1 MKKKKVILLFIIILI
16 ALTSSILFVVLE
28 KKELSE
34 KPSNKKE
41 IIKEDFIKKE
51 DTKEENT
58 VEEGNTVEEEKP
70 TEEINPI
77 TESKPTTNN
86 NQTNTQIPNNYNN
99 NYSNNNNNYSNNSN
113 NNSNGGGSTPSTP
126 NIPPVQQPV
135 YSCPGGYTLSG
146 TICTSTIEASFDCP
160 NGLTSFS
167 DGTVSGCINTSEIYT
182 PAGGSC
188 QPGEGTLM
196 QIQIGGPSTNQC
208 VPIRGQKT
216 YMCPNGYTLS
226 GTTCT
231 SVIPATVTQGRIKT
245 KAKKII
251 RV

>member
-1 MKKKKVILLFIIILI
+1 MKKKKVILIFIILLL

-51 DTKEENT
+51 DTKED
-58 VEEGNTVEEEKP
+58 NTVEEEKP
-70 TEEINPI
+70 TEEVNPI
-77 TESKPTTNN
+77 TESKPTTSNT
-86 NQTNTQIPNNYNN
+86 QTNTQRPN
-99 NYSNNNNNYSNNSN
+99 NNNNNYSNNSN
-113 NNSNGGGSTPSTP
+113 NNSNGGGSAPSTP

-245 KAKKII
+245 NAKKII

>member
-1 MKKKKVILLFIIILI
+1 MLQSKDHLEIEIEGRKGAVKLFIYPQ
-16 ALTSSILFVVLE
+16 TSNAKLF
-28 KKELSE
+28 
-34 KPSNKKE
+34 
-41 IIKEDFIKKE
+41 EDNEQLYGKAKHQL
-51 DTKEENT
+51 
-58 VEEGNTVEEEKP
+58 VEGNT
-70 TEEINPI
+70 
-77 TESKPTTNN
+77 
-86 NQTNTQIPNNYNN
+86 Y
-99 NYSNNNNNYSNNSN
+99 
-113 NNSNGGGSTPSTP
+113 
-126 NIPPVQQPV
+126 V
-135 YSCPGGYTLSG
+135 YEFS
-146 TICTSTIEASFDCP
+146 DP

-182 PAGGSC
+182 PAGGAC

-245 KAKKII
+245 KAKKVI

>member
-1 MKKKKVILLFIIILI
+1 MKKKKVILIFIILLL

-41 IIKEDFIKKE
+41 IIKEDTIEKE
-51 DTKEENT
+51 DIKEETFN
-58 VEEGNTVEEEKP
+58 EEQKP

-86 NQTNTQIPNNYNN
+86 NQTNTQRP
-99 NYSNNNNNYSNNSN
+99 NNNNSNSNNSN
-113 NNSNGGGSTPSTP
+113 NNSNGGVSTPSTP

>member
-1 MKKKKVILLFIIILI
+1 MKKKKVILIFIILLI
-16 ALTSSILFVVLE
+16 ALTSTVLFVVLE

-51 DTKEENT
+51 DTKED
-58 VEEGNTVEEEKP
+58 NTVEEEKP
-70 TEEINPI
+70 VEEEKSTEEVNPI
-77 TESKPTTNN
+77 TEGKPTTSNT
-86 NQTNTQIPNNYNN
+86 QTNTQRP
-99 NYSNNNNNYSNNSN
+99 NNNNSNS

>member
-1 MKKKKVILLFIIILI
+1 MKKKKVILIFIILLI

-58 VEEGNTVEEEKP
+58 VEEEKP
-70 TEEINPI
+70 SEEINPI
-77 TESKPTTNN
+77 TESKPTTSN
-86 NQTNTQIPNNYNN
+86 NQTNTQRPNN
-99 NYSNNNNNYSNNSN
+99 NNNNNYSNNSN
-113 NNSNGGGSTPSTP
+113 SNNNGGGNTPSPP
-126 NIPPVQQPV
+126 NVPSVPQLV
-135 YSCPGGYTLSG
+135 YSCPEGYMLSG
-146 TICTSTIEASFDCP
+146 TLCTSTIEATFDCP
-160 NGLTSFS
+160 NGLTAFS

-182 PAGGSC
+182 PTGGSC

-251 RV
+251 RD

>member
-1 MKKKKVILLFIIILI
+1 MKKKKVILIFIILLI
-16 ALTSSILFVVLE
+16 ALTSTVLFVVLE

-51 DTKEENT
+51 DTK
-58 VEEGNTVEEEKP
+58 VDNTVEEEKP
-70 TEEINPI
+70 VEEEKSTEEVNPI
-77 TESKPTTNN
+77 TESKPTTSNT
-86 NQTNTQIPNNYNN
+86 QTNTQTNTQRP
-99 NYSNNNNNYSNNSN
+99 NNNNSNS